1 VYRRHLGGCREGI
14 FPSHGR
20 QDAAGPA
27 GWKPALPQEME
38 KTFESSLNQLE
49 TIVKQLEQG
58 DLPLE
63 DSLKLF
69 EKGVAL
75 SRECRERL
83 HEAERRIEILMKDSD
98 GEPAVSELDPASL
111 RGERNAKRIV
121 FSENDDDQP
130 F

>member
-1 VYRRHLGGCREGI
+1 
-14 FPSHGR
+14 
-20 QDAAGPA
+20 
-27 GWKPALPQEME
+27 ME
-38 KTFESSLNQLE
+38 KTFEASLNQLE

-83 HEAERRIEILMKDSD
+83 NEAERRIEILMKDSD

-111 RGERNAKRIV
+111 RDDGSKKASKRIV
-121 FSENDDDQP
+121 FEDDGDDQP

>member
-1 VYRRHLGGCREGI
+1 
-14 FPSHGR
+14 
-20 QDAAGPA
+20 
-27 GWKPALPQEME
+27 ME
-38 KTFESSLNQLE
+38 KTFEASLNQLE

-63 DSLKLF
+63 ESLKLF

-83 HEAERRIEILMKDSD
+83 NEAERRIEILMKDTD
-98 GEPAVSELDPASL
+98 GEPAVSELDPDSL
-111 RGERNAKRIV
+111 RAESSNKASKRIV
-121 FSENDDDQP
+121 FNDDRDDQP

>member
-1 VYRRHLGGCREGI
+1 MSAIY
-14 FPSHGR
+14 
-20 QDAAGPA
+20 
-27 GWKPALPQEME
+27 ME

-63 DSLKLF
+63 ESLKLF
-69 EKGVAL
+69 EKGVSL

-83 HEAERRIEILMKDSD
+83 NEAERRIEILMKDAD
-98 GEPAVSELDPASL
+98 GEPTATELDPASL
-111 RGERNAKRIV
+111 RAETSAKPSKRIV
-121 FSENDDDQP
+121 FNDDDQP